1 MKVEDRKQKTEI
13 DLYCVMHDAYCVEK
27 KKTQYSIRTTHDEG
41 FTLIELIIAVLIAAL
56 VVSAVY
62 GSFQAGLNSWKNAQF
77 KIELYQNARV
87 ALEQMSKEIRGGF
100 ISDKNSYYKF
110 IGKDAAYR
118 DRDADVLDFI
128 STSSGLD
135 GLCEIGYFINDDLDS
150 DVSNLERRCD
160 STPDDEFLEGGTTD
174 LLAMFVVG
182 LNFKYFD
189 GEEWKDSW
197 VVDENDEDES
207 WEAEDRCLPK
217 AIEITLSIQNPEV
230 QQKPLI
236 FSTMVSIPTSTIS
249 LEEEIE
255 E

>member
-1 MKVEDRKQKTEI
+1 MTSKKDHPCFQPPADKNIKIWRYMDFTKYVSLLSSKNIFFSRSDLFD
-13 DLYCVMHDAYCVEK
+13 DLY
-27 KKTQYSIRTTHDEG
+27 EG
-41 FTLIELIIAVLIAAL
+41 ATSHANIKLRPT
-56 VVSAVY
+56 VY
-62 GSFQAGLNSWKNAQF
+62 KDNPNP
-77 KIELYQNARV
+77 EH
-87 ALEQMSKEIRGGF
+87 ALEQMSKEIRGTF

-135 GLCEIGYFINDDLDS
+135 GLCEIGYFINNDLDS